1 MLLSEGQRGEASE
14 NSYKAMLYVV
24 HIFIEISTE
33 YKYFLHRP
41 FNLIPSGVQ
50 NALSVRLLFVF
61 LFVVLV
67 TMLRY
72 IHTLKGSC
80 SFMNSF
86 RSNQF
91 QLSVALFRHRE
102 TLVPVCSHWTLLL
115 HMLKVMRVK
124 GDAAGLRVGINDLA
138 YRKAQ

>member
-1 MLLSEGQRGEASE
+1 
-14 NSYKAMLYVV
+14 MLYLF
-24 HIFIEISTE
+24 HILVEISTE
-33 YKYFLHRP
+33 YKYFFHRP
-41 FNLIPSGVQ
+41 VNLIPPGLQ

-72 IHTLKGSC
+72 LHTLKGSC

-91 QLSVALFRHRE
+91 QLSVAPFKPGRLWLLFVRTRLFCY
-102 TLVPVCSHWTLLL
+102 TC
-115 HMLKVMRVK
+115 
-124 GDAAGLRVGINDLA
+124 
-138 YRKAQ
+138 